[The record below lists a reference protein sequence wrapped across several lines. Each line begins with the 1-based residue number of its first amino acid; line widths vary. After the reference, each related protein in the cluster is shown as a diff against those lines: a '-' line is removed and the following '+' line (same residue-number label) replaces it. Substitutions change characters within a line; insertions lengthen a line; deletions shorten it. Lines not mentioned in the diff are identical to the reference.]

1 MKSMMGI
8 LHNCICCDECCF
20 CDNMIKLCCCFCRR
34 KITRNNS
41 NNQDVETG
49 NKQQIE
55 LPEICGNFKND
66 INQEEDSK
74 NRYNRYGLFNIN
86 PDDIILDEKNDDD

>member
-1 MKSMMGI
+1 MDLDEINDGDPTD
-8 LHNCICCDECCF
+8 CICCDECCF

-74 NRYNRYGLFNIN
+74 NRYNDMVYL
-86 PDDIILDEKNDDD
+86 ILIQMISY